1 MSALIEGSW
10 DDARAIAQ
18 STFKQLKSEKL
29 PVAQCVKRTLA
40 VDARSLLDLPTY
52 ATSAMDG
59 YAVSGSGPW
68 TIIGE
73 VKAGLPMKGALESG
87 AAVGIATGA
96 VIPEGTFGIIR
107 WESAKVDGAQLNGDV
122 IKDQDVRPPA
132 HECIAGDVIVNK
144 GTVLNPAMI
153 GLLAAAGFDEIDVVL
168 QPKVALVLLGDEIQR
183 SGIPRDGLVRDA
195 LGPQLPGW
203 LSAMGAQII
212 STQYISDEFDLVVS
226 ALKDACAHA
235 EIVITTG
242 GTAQGPRDY
251 LHGALDAIGADIL
264 IDTVKV
270 RPGHPMLLAR
280 KGEVAILG
288 LPGNPQS
295 AIVALVSLGQPVI
308 ASQLGQTHKKLAKV
322 ITASELTAP
331 ADFTRLIIGN
341 LIDGQFHVAPY
352 LGSAMLRGLAHSD
365 GFAIVTKALT
375 GAGEQVRWLYLPA

>member
-10 DDARAIAQ
+10 DDARGIAQ
-18 STFKQLKSEKL
+18 STFKQLKSESL
-29 PVAQCVKRTLA
+29 SVAQCVNRTLA
-40 VDARSLLDLPTY
+40 VDAKSLVDLPTY

-59 YAVSGSGPW
+59 YAVSGPGPW
-68 TIIGE
+68 KIVGE
-73 VKAGLPMKGALESG
+73 VKAGLPMKGVLESG

-107 WESAKVDGAQLNGDV
+107 WESAKVDGT
-122 IKDQDVRPPA
+122 
-132 HECIAGDVIVNK
+132 E
-144 GTVLNPAMI
+144 LNPAMI
-153 GLLAAAGFDEIDVVL
+153 GLIAAAGFDEIDVVT
-168 QPKVALVLLGDEIQR
+168 QPRVALVLLGDEIQL

-203 LSAMGAQII
+203 LRAMGAQII
-212 STQYISDEFDLVVS
+212 STQYISDQFDLVVA
-226 ALKDACAHA
+226 ALKDACASA
-235 EIVITTG
+235 DIVITTG

-264 IDTVKV
+264 VDTVKV

-280 KGEVAILG
+280 KGDVAILG

-295 AIVALVSLGQPVI
+295 AIVALASLGQPVI
-308 ASQLGQTHKKLAKV
+308 GSQLGQTHKKLAKV
-322 ITASELTAP
+322 ITASELSAP
-331 ADFTRLIIGN
+331 QDFTRLIIGN

-375 GAGEQVRWLYLPA
+375 GAGEQVRWLDLPA